1 MNTRFC
7 LGAFVFGLVAALA
20 TGAPATPADSLKIA
34 ADNPA
39 IRVSGRADGI
49 GTATVTVGW
58 SGARFRL
65 RFRDSSSVGAWLADE
80 RGNNYAMAWVDG
92 KPGRK
97 FRVEAGEGFY
107 PLARGLE
114 AGEHTVE
121 LVRVTECD
129 QGPMRFGGFALER
142 GGEALA
148 WPDRPARRIEFIG
161 DSITCG
167 YGVESDDP
175 HEHFTTGTENFC
187 LGYAGLTARRLDAD
201 YLVVARSGI
210 GMVRHYNGDR
220 EGDADQM
227 PTVYPQLFYLQPGRD
242 WDASRF
248 TPDVVCVNLGTN
260 DFSTT
265 GVDVDK
271 FVAAYARFV
280 EMLLARYPA
289 AQVVALQGP
298 MNTEPALKS
307 AVDAALHRLR
317 AEEMRRVHYLAF
329 SPQGAHG
336 YGADYHPNRAQ
347 AEITA
352 GELTTYL
359 ANLLD
364 WH

>member
-1 MNTRFC
+1 MNKR
-7 LGAFVFGLVAALA
+7 LSPGAIAYLLAAALA
-20 TGAPATPADSLKIA
+20 AAAPIAPSNALKIA
-34 ADNPA
+34 GDNPA
-39 IRVSGRADGI
+39 VRVSGRADGL
-49 GTATVTVGW
+49 GTPTVTVGW

-65 RFRDSSSVGAWLADE
+65 RFRGSASVGAWLADE
-80 RGNNYAMAWVDG
+80 KGNNYAMAWIDG

-97 FRVEAGEGFY
+97 FRLEAGEGFY
-107 PLARGLE
+107 PLAE
-114 AGEHTVE
+114 ALAGGEHTIE

-129 QGPMRFGGFALER
+129 QGSMRFGGFALDR

-148 WPDRPARRIEFIG
+148 WRDGPRRRIEFIG

-167 YGVESDDP
+167 YGVESNDP
-175 HEHFTTGTENFC
+175 REHFTTGTENFC

-210 GMVRHYNGDR
+210 GMVRHYNGAR

-242 WDASRF
+242 WDAHRF

-265 GVDVDK
+265 GVDGDK
-271 FVAAYARFV
+271 FVATYARFL

-289 AQVVALQGP
+289 AQVVVLQGP

-307 AVDAALHRLR
+307 ALDSAIHRLKSDQLV
-317 AEEMRRVHYLAF
+317 RVHLLSF

-336 YGADYHPNRAQ
+336 YGADYHPNQAQ
-347 AEITA
+347 SEITA

-359 ANLLD
+359 ADLMH
-364 WH
+364 WR